1 MIFKINNLGI
11 IKTAH
16 FDMAK
21 FSLIGGSN
29 GSGKSFLVKMVY
41 AMILKSYSVFL
52 KSHGMKEN
60 NSALF
65 EEILSK
71 NIRWIFQQHDLGT
84 LVNNHFKE
92 DVRGYEL
99 MKSKITNIINPFGKY
114 YISLTI

>member
-21 FSLIGGSN
+21 FSLIGGNN

-41 AMILKSYSVFL
+41 AILKSYSAFL

-65 EEILSK
+65 EEIFSK
-71 NIRWIFQQHDLGT
+71 NISGIFQQHDLGT
-84 LVNNHFKE
+84 LLNNHFKE
-92 DVRGYEL
+92 DARGYEL
-99 MKSKITNIINPFGKY
+99 MKSKITNIINSFGKC